1 MRTPGTH
8 GPSVWS
14 SPRGDVPH
22 HSAVF
27 VELSAIFREGQSMG
41 CANTA
46 GAAPSH
52 RSWTSTGT
60 APGCTAWG
68 AAPNQD
74 PPRGRIAPQMG
85 SAQDQPSHC
94 FPAICAA
101 GRGPSPA
108 PTHPQPQHSQKGQG
122 LPPIPTPTH
131 PHSHPQA
138 LQQCSPR
145 GHQLSRDA
153 TQADTAQQMDIP
165 PHPRSVR
172 SSTESLQPPIAAGHG
187 AAMQPTGTIRPA
199 PMAVGTAAL
208 SAVGHGHKPQKPQP
222 RSGPAPSVPVA
233 AAAQQLP

>member
-1 MRTPGTH
+1 MSRTTQLCLWNSLQSSERGK
-8 GPSVWS
+8 VWAVQTRPAPLLHTVAGRAQGQ
-14 SPRGDVPH
+14 PR
-22 HSAVF
+22 
-27 VELSAIFREGQSMG
+27 
-41 CANTA
+41 
-46 GAAPSH
+46 AAPHGGCTQPGPPPWAH
-52 RSWTSTGT
+52 RSPDGLSTGPALPLLSGYLCCRKGAVPCSHTPT
-60 APGCTAWG
+60 AP
-68 AAPNQD
+68 
-74 PPRGRIAPQMG
+74 
-85 SAQDQPSHC
+85 AQPE
-94 FPAICAA
+94 
-101 GRGPSPA
+101 R
-108 PTHPQPQHSQKGQG
+108 TR
-122 LPPIPTPTH
+122 TPTH

-145 GHQLSRDA
+145 GRQLSRDA

-187 AAMQPTGTIRPA
+187 AATQPTGTIRPA